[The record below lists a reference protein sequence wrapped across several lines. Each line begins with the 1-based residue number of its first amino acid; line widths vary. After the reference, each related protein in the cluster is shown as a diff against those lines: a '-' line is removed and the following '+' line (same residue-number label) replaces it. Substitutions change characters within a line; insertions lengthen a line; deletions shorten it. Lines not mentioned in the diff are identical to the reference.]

1 MHRTLKGIVIGR
13 KAISGD
19 LILTILTESKE
30 TIKAYF
36 KNAKTVKGRAQT
48 SSLLLCYSTFELFY
62 YKGRYTVNDAFVIE
76 EFKALRYDVL
86 NLALGSYFAALAT
99 QFSQGERSGELLKLL
114 LNSLHFLC
122 KGKDPK
128 IIKSIFE
135 LRAASLAGFMPDIVS
150 CAGCG
155 EYTDTKFYFDFKRSS
170 FFCTKCSEKESN
182 ISKNVI
188 ETVRFIIFSDLKTTL
203 SVKASDELRDALSAF
218 SESLIVS
225 IDEIDYKQLTYY
237 HNLRRTTD
245 EFLLKKP

>member
-1 MHRTLKGIVIGR
+1 MIAR
-13 KAISGD
+13 KEISGD

-36 KNAKTVKGRAQT
+36 KNARTARGRAQT

-62 YKGRYTVNDAFVIE
+62 YKGRYSINDAYVIE
-76 EFKALRYDVL
+76 EFKELRYDVL
-86 NLALGSYFAALAT
+86 NLALGSYFASLAS
-99 QFSQGERSGELLKLL
+99 QFSRGERSGELLKLL
-114 LNSLHFLC
+114 LNCLYFLC

-128 IIKSIFE
+128 IIKAIFE
-135 LRAASLAGFMPDIVS
+135 LRSATVSGFMPDMVS
-150 CAGCG
+150 CAGCRNY
-155 EYTDTKFYFDFKRSS
+155 EDDKYYFDFESSS
-170 FFCTKCSEKESN
+170 FFCKKCCEKETN

-188 ETVRFIIFSDLKTTL
+188 DTVRFILYSDLKSALTI
-203 SVKASDELRDALSAF
+203 KCSDALRDAVAAF

-225 IDEIDYKQLTYY
+225 IDGLHYEQLTYY